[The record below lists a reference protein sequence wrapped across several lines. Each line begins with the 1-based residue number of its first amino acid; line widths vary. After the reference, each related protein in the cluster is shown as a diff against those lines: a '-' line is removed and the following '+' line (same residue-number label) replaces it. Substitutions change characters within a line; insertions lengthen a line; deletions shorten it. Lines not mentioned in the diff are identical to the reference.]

1 MNATKVQ
8 FVTSFVKTT
17 TSFNEN
23 HTYECLDGPVHSVI
37 KLHKRA
43 AKEES
48 KVMIKETN
56 SFDKLYKG

>member
-17 TSFNEN
+17 IFNEN

-56 SFDKLYKG
+56 LFDKLYKG